1 MDSFTKYEI
10 PWWSTSFDNGEEI
23 AVSNAVKNKNI
34 SQGEITKDFEKIISE
49 YLGVPHVIAVTSGS
63 SALLLSLLAMGVKP
77 GDEVIV
83 PNRTWIATA
92 HAVTLLGA
100 TPIIV
105 DTEPDI
111 QIMNVQEIES
121 KITNKTKVIIPVYM
135 NGHKIDIEKIR
146 QIIAGRNIKILE
158 DAAQALGSKDKKGKF
173 LGTKGDVGCFSLS
186 VAKVIS
192 TGQGGFIVTKDDE
205 TAFRLR
211 NMRTHGVE
219 NTIQVDSWVMPGFNF
234 RFTDILASIGIVQMG
249 LLDKRIERIR
259 EIQQLYSAGL
269 QNFQRIK
276 LIPNSQN
283 TIGPYIEVL
292 SPERKKIMD
301 ELREHRIESRAFY
314 PDVLS
319 VDYFKSPIN
328 RQTKSIFSEQGLYL
342 PSGPTLSNLEVE
354 KVLNVI
360 WKFNSN
366 EIIRL

>member
-1 MDSFTKYEI
+1 MLENSI

-100 TPIIV
+100 IPIIV

-111 QIMNVQEIES
+111 QVMNIEEIES

-135 NGHKIDIEKIR
+135 NGHEIDIEKIR

-158 DAAQALGSKDKKGKF
+158 DAAQALGSKDKKGNF
-173 LGTKGDVGCFSLS
+173 LGTKGDIGCFSLS

-192 TGQGGFIVTKDDE
+192 TGQGGFVVTKDDE

-219 NTIQVDSWVMPGFNF
+219 NTIQVDSWVIPGFNF

-249 LLDKRIERIR
+249 LLDRRIERLK
-259 EIQQLYSAGL
+259 EIQKLYSQGL
-269 QNFQRIK
+269 HSYQNLK
-276 LIPNSQN
+276 LIPNFGNES
-283 TIGPYIEVL
+283 GPYIEVL
-292 SPERKKIMD
+292 VPDRKKLMD
-301 ELREHRIESRAFY
+301 TLRQNKVEARAFY
-314 PDVLS
+314 PDLNSAIYLGKVGT
-319 VDYFKSPIN
+319 VKKSS
-328 RQTKSIFSEQGLYL
+328 KFSNEGLYL
-342 PSGPTLSNLEVE
+342 PSGPSLTNNEIE
-354 KVLNVI
+354 KVV
-360 WKFNSN
+360 S
-366 EIIRL
+366 IIKDHRYEKL

>member
-1 MDSFTKYEI
+1 MLENSI

-23 AVSNAVKNKNI
+23 AVSKAVKNKNI

-111 QIMNVQEIES
+111 QVMNVQEIES

-135 NGHKIDIEKIR
+135 NGHEIDIEKIR
-146 QIIAGRNIKILE
+146 QTIAGRNIKILE
-158 DAAQALGSKDKKGKF
+158 DAAQALGSKDKNGNF
-173 LGTKGDVGCFSLS
+173 LGTIGDIGCFSLS
-186 VAKVIS
+186 VAKIIS
-192 TGQGGFIVTKDDE
+192 TGQGGFVVTKDDE
-205 TAFRLR
+205 TALRLR

-219 NTIQVDSWVMPGFNF
+219 NTIQVESWVMPGFNF
-234 RFTDILASIGIVQMG
+234 RFTDILGSIGVVQMS

-259 EIQQLYSAGL
+259 QIQEIYFNGL
-269 QNFQRIK
+269 QNYQGVTLIK
-276 LIPNSQN
+276 NAQDE
-283 TIGPYIEVL
+283 IGPYIEIL
-292 SPERKKIMD
+292 TPNRNGLMETLRKN
-301 ELREHRIESRAFY
+301 HIESRPFY
-314 PDVLS
+314 PSLNTAK
-319 VDYFKSPIN
+319 YFNNFESYPNSHK
-328 RQTKSIFSEQGLYL
+328 FSQMGLYL
-342 PSGPTLSNLEVE
+342 PSGPSITDIQIK
-354 KVLNVI
+354 KVISAIL
-360 WKFNSN
+360 K
-366 EIIRL
+366 

>member
-1 MDSFTKYEI
+1 
-10 PWWSTSFDNGEEI
+10 
-23 AVSNAVKNKNI
+23 
-34 SQGEITKDFEKIISE
+34 
-49 YLGVPHVIAVTSGS
+49 
-63 SALLLSLLAMGVKP
+63 
-77 GDEVIV
+77 
-83 PNRTWIATA
+83 
-92 HAVTLLGA
+92 
-100 TPIIV
+100 
-105 DTEPDI
+105 
-111 QIMNVQEIES
+111 
-121 KITNKTKVIIPVYM
+121 
-135 NGHKIDIEKIR
+135 
-146 QIIAGRNIKILE
+146 
-158 DAAQALGSKDKKGKF
+158 
-173 LGTKGDVGCFSLS
+173 
-186 VAKVIS
+186 
-192 TGQGGFIVTKDDE
+192 
-205 TAFRLR
+205 
-211 NMRTHGVE
+211 MRTHGVE